1 MRSPRA
7 LSVAATVAVTGGT
20 LATLGAV
27 PAQAAPESDWDKLAQ
42 CESSGNWAIDSGNGF
57 YGGLQFTQQT
67 WAGFGG
73 TAYAP
78 RADLATRLNAQLVRQ
93 PDAPFARP
101 FRALAGEAEN
111 DEPMRARLARSTLR
125 IAAS

>member
-7 LSVAATVAVTGGT
+7 LSVATTVAVTGGT

-57 YGGLQFTQQT
+57 YGGLQFTQST
-67 WAGFGG
+67 WSSFGG
-73 TAYAP
+73 TG
-78 RADLATRLNAQLVRQ
+78 Q
-93 PDAPFARP
+93 PQDASREQQIAV
-101 FRALAGEAEN
+101 AENVLAG
-111 DEPMRARLARSTLR
+111 PVSYTHLTLPTKR
-125 IAAS
+125 IG

>member
-7 LSVAATVAVTGGT
+7 LSVATTVAVTGGT

-57 YGGLQFTQQT
+57 YGGLQFTPST
-67 WAGFGG
+67 WAGHGG

-78 RADLATRLNAQLVRQ
+78 SANLATREQQIAI
-93 PDAPFARP
+93 
-101 FRALAGEAEN
+101 AERVQASQGWGAW
-111 DEPMRARLARSTLR
+111 PACTARLGIR
-125 IAAS
+125 